1 MAHVSVEQIRLNYLR
16 KQFLLSEDVHDF
28 YTIAK
33 THLGLHSTD
42 YWSPYLSVFARC
54 GDYDAA
60 KVYQALNRGQQLA
73 RIHAFRG
80 AVHVVHQDNLPLV
93 IGSTGPRLYRMVRKS
108 SSLRDVSDQKVEL
121 MLEKFLAALEDQPL
135 RMRELKQALPELA
148 PVMRSLLYLG
158 MATGQVVRATTPHAR
173 STLSTYSLM
182 KHWFPHLK
190 MQQHSEEEAIIQLIR
205 RYIGIFGPVSVNDIA
220 WWLPTTKKQAKTII
234 TEYAHEL
241 VAVDIIGD
249 TKYMTKTDFEII
261 QTLSSGTEPIIRF
274 LPYEDYF
281 AKAFIERSWFIDP
294 ELQPSLFPR
303 AAKSY
308 WPEGATPKR
317 AVSEES
323 GVNQSGE
330 IRPSIWL
337 DGQII
342 GRWEF
347 GESEEGFTIAY
358 DLYTHIHQNLKARI
372 REQQKQL
379 EEFVN
384 TQLLPISIVRKD

>member
-1 MAHVSVEQIRLNYLR
+1 MTQVSVEQIRLNHLR
-16 KQFLLSEDVHDF
+16 KQFHISEDVHDF

-42 YWSPYLSVFARC
+42 YWSPYLSVFARI

-60 KVYQALNRGQQLA
+60 QVYQALNRGQQLA

-80 AVHVVHQDNLPLV
+80 AVHVVHQDNLPLI
-93 IGSTGPRLYRMVRKS
+93 IGATGPRLYRMVRKS
-108 SSLRDVSDQKVEL
+108 SSLRDVSDQQVEA
-121 MLEKFLAALEDQPL
+121 MLDQFLTTLKDQPL

-173 STLSTYSLM
+173 STLSTYGLM

-190 MQQHSEEEAIIQLIR
+190 MQQYSEEEAISQLIR

-220 WWLPTTKKQAKTII
+220 WWLPTTKKQAKTIL
-234 TEYAHEL
+234 TEYAHEI
-241 VAVDIIGD
+241 VEFDITGD
-249 TKYMTKTDFEII
+249 TKYMTKTDFETI
-261 QTLSSGTEPIIRF
+261 QTLSSNAEPIIRF
-274 LPYEDYF
+274 LPYEDYI
-281 AKAFIERSWFIDP
+281 AKAFIERSWFITP
-294 ELQPSLFPR
+294 ELQPRLFPR

-308 WPEGATPKR
+308 WPKGATPKR

-347 GESEEGFTIAY
+347 GESEEGFTVVY
-358 DLYTHIHQNLKARI
+358 DLYPHVRQNLKARI
-372 REQQKQL
+372 GEQQKQL

-384 TQLLPISIVRKD
+384 TQLLPISSAKKG